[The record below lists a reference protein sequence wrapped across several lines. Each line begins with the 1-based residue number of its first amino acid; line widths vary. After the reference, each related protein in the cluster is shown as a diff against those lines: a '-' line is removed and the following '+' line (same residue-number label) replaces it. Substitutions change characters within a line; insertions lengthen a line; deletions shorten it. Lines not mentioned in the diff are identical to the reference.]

1 MNTNPS
7 RVPAGVTTGG
17 QFATSAHGE
26 ATGVALHSSMEAVIL
41 RERLDSI
48 LTRVQRQESAGIDP
62 GPEEAA
68 ALRAAGVAA
77 AVRLAFPNAASVDI
91 EEMYDPGST
100 MMSVQAIRDA
110 DGKDITDPY
119 ALDLGEVEDDVS
131 ELLIN
136 GLDSIPYAGD
146 SVNGLQITGNAKQ
159 GHKATIHI
167 DQVLD
172 GALPETEPVP
182 GEAGRKAI
190 EDFRARSGDA
200 DADELGSARDLLTE
214 LHHWARRGGHDLQAL
229 VAAAG
234 AVADEEAALHQSEEA
249 PA

>member
-1 MNTNPS
+1 MTTNIS
-7 RVPAGVTTGG
+7 RVPAGVSTGG

-26 ATGVALHSSMEAVIL
+26 AIGVQLHSSMEAAIL
-41 RERLDSI
+41 RERLDAI
-48 LTRVQRQESAGIDP
+48 AARVQQQGSAGVDP
-62 GPEEAA
+62 GPVEAA
-68 ALRAAGVAA
+68 ALRATGVAA
-77 AVRLAFPNAASVDI
+77 AVRLALPNAASIEI

-100 MMSVQAIRDA
+100 MMSIEKIRDA
-110 DGKDITDPY
+110 DGNEIGD
-119 ALDLGEVEDDVS
+119 ASELGELEDEVAD
-131 ELLIN
+131 LLIDA
-136 GLDSIPYAGD
+136 LDSIPYSDGV
-146 SVNGLQITGNAKQ
+146 VNGLEITGSAKR

-190 EDFRARSGDA
+190 EDFRARSGDT
-200 DADELGSARDLLTE
+200 DADEVGSARDLLTE
-214 LHHWARRGGHDLQAL
+214 LHHWARANGHDLQAL

-234 AVADEEAALHQSEEA
+234 QVADEEDALRTTEEN

>member
-17 QFATSAHGE
+17 QFAASAHGE
-26 ATGVALHSSMEAVIL
+26 ATGVALHSSTEAAIL

-48 LTRVQRQESAGIDP
+48 LARVHAQEAAGVDP
-62 GPEEAA
+62 GEVEAA
-68 ALRAAGVAA
+68 ALRATGVAA
-77 AVRLAFPNAASVDI
+77 AVRMAYPNAASFEI

-100 MMSVQAIRDA
+100 TMSINAVYDA
-110 DGKDITDPY
+110 DGNDLTKMWVE
-119 ALDLGEVEDDVS
+119 LGEHEDAVGD
-131 ELLIN
+131 LLN
-136 GLDSIPYAGD
+136 NALESIPYAGG
-146 SVNGLQITGNAKQ
+146 SVNGLQLTGSAKS
-159 GHKATIHI
+159 GHKATILI
-167 DQVLD
+167 DPVLD

-214 LHHWARRGGHDLQAL
+214 LHHWARRGDHDLQAL

-234 AVADEEAALHQSEEA
+234 EVADEEAALHQTQEA
-249 PA
+249 TA